1 MTRVVLFL
9 IAVGIA
15 AAGFVWVADRPG
27 DVAITWMG
35 YRIETSLMVAAL
47 AMAALVVII
56 VLLSSIVRAILR
68 SPEQVSLFFRHRR
81 AMKGYLAVSRGL
93 IAIGSG
99 DLRIARKAAN
109 EAARLSPGDPLALLL
124 TAQSAQLAGDRAGAE
139 RAFHEMTRHD
149 NTKLL
154 GLRGLYIEAR
164 RRNDPQAARRVAE
177 EATKA
182 EPSLSWAGQAVL
194 DDRCA
199 ATDWAGALDALEH
212 MKSALEKADYR
223 RKRAVLL
230 TARALALEDID
241 RDASRAAVL
250 DAVKLAPDL
259 VPAAALA
266 GRRLTEAGEQRRAG
280 KILIAAWKLNPHP
293 DIAEAYANLRF
304 GDTARARLT
313 RMQALAE
320 KLPGQLEGALAVA
333 HAALEAR
340 EFATARAALAPYLSA
355 PTRRVATLMA
365 EIEEAEHGDE
375 GRVREWMGR
384 AMRASGDPA
393 WTADGVVSD
402 RWLPVS
408 PNGRLDGYQ
417 WRLPLAE
424 IGVSHPAIEMVDAPT
439 PPTPAPKLQ
448 SKFEPKAVEAIGAEP
463 VVRRAAE
470 PQATGLKTAA
480 ATPAPKR
487 QTSKPVVKPKP
498 VEAVIPLVHAPDD
511 PGPDSGL
518 DGDPVPE
525 ATPPP
530 ASDTWQR
537 IKQLFR

>member
-1 MTRVVLFL
+1 MIQVVLFL
-9 IAVGIA
+9 ITVALV

-27 DVAITWMG
+27 DVLITWMG
-35 YRIETSLMVAAL
+35 YRVETSLMVAAL
-47 AMAALVVII
+47 AIAALVIAAMV
-56 VLLSSIVRAILR
+56 VWSVARAVLR
-68 SPEQVSLFFRHRR
+68 SPEQVSIFFRHRR
-81 AMKGYLAVSRGL
+81 AMKGYLAISRGL

-99 DLRIARKAAN
+99 DALLARRSAD
-109 EAARLSPGDPLALLL
+109 EAARLSPGDPLMLLL

-154 GLRGLYIEAR
+154 GLRGLYIEAQ
-164 RRNDPQAARRVAE
+164 RRNDSVAAHRVAA
-177 EATKA
+177 EAAKA
-182 EPSLSWAGQAVL
+182 APALAWAGQAML

-199 ATDWAGALDALEH
+199 ATDWSGALDALDH
-212 MKSALEKADYR
+212 MKAALDKNDYR

-230 TARALALEDID
+230 TARAIALEELD
-241 RDASRAAVL
+241 RDASRAAAL

-266 GRRLTEAGEQRRAG
+266 GKRLAETGDQRRAS
-280 KILIAAWKLNPHP
+280 KILNAAWKLNPHP

-313 RMQALAE
+313 RMQALAA
-320 KLPGQLEGALAVA
+320 KVPGQLEGALAVA
-333 HAALEAR
+333 RAALDAQ
-340 EFATARAALAPYLSA
+340 EFAIARSALAPYLSA

-365 EIEEAEHGDE
+365 EIEETEHGDE

-384 AMRASGDPA
+384 AMRAAGDPV

-408 PNGRLDGYQ
+408 PNGRLDGYE
-417 WRLPLAE
+417 WRVPLAE
-424 IGVSHPAIEMVDAPT
+424 IGMTHPVIDAAPPPLPEPKPVEVDLTPLELAPIE
-439 PPTPAPKLQ
+439 PAPAA
-448 SKFEPKAVEAIGAEP
+448 SAPVEPLRKAQRPPARP
-463 VVRRAAE
+463 V
-470 PQATGLKTAA
+470 
-480 ATPAPKR
+480 
-487 QTSKPVVKPKP
+487 P

-518 DGDPVPE
+518 DGDPRPE
-525 ATPPP
+525 TTLP
-530 ASDTWQR
+530 AANGAWERLRQM
-537 IKQLFR
+537 FR